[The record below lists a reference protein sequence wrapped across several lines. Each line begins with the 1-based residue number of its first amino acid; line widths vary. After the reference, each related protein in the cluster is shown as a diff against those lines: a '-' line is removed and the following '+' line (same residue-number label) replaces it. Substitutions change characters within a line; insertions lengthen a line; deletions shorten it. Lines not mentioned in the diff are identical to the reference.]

1 MGISGLL
8 CAIRDV
14 AEAKHISA
22 YRGKRA
28 GVDAHGWLHRGC
40 TSCAEEIATGEPT
53 RRFVQFCLAKV
64 LAMEAAGVTPVLVF
78 DGGYIGAKRG
88 TGEDRSARRAEQ
100 RKQGIALREAGDSAA
115 AHKCFQKAVSVT
127 PAMAL
132 QLQTALARRTPPV
145 EFVVA
150 PYEADA
156 QLAYMAM
163 HGLVDVVVSEDSDM
177 LVFGC
182 PVVFTKFECSGNGL
196 ELAHANLGACEKLD
210 LLNWSHGMFL
220 TMCVLAG
227 CDFLPSPKGIGI
239 HYAHGL
245 VALHRRPEKVL
256 KMLRFEKKRGFDVP
270 EGYERRF
277 WAALATFQVRSLC
290 ARRVAARRV
299 GAARRALGVACL
311 LPRARALSLPPLTHT
326 RPARAS
332 SRTRGPHSTPRCTTR
347 APGRSFRCA
356 RGGATTT
363 AIRCAAP
370 QWGPFFISCVA
381 RS

>member
-1 MGISGLL
+1 MGINGLL
-8 CAIRDV
+8 PAIRDV

-28 GVDAHGWLHRGC
+28 GVDAYGWLHRGC
-40 TSCAEEIATGEPT
+40 TSCAQEIATGVPT
-53 RRFVQFCLAKV
+53 RRFVQFCLSRV
-64 LAMEAAGVTPVLVF
+64 HTMEEAGVTPVLVF

-88 TGEDRSARRAEQ
+88 TGEERGARRAEQ
-100 RKQGIALREAGDSAA
+100 RQKGIALLEAGDSAA

-132 QLQTALARRTPPV
+132 QLQTALARRSPPV
-145 EFVVA
+145 EFIVA

-182 PVVFTKFECSGNGL
+182 PIVFTKMDSDCNGF
-196 ELAHANLGACEKLD
+196 ELALANLGACEKMD

-239 HYAHGL
+239 HYAREVSVLCVYYRSYHFL
-245 VALHRRPEKVL
+245 EKN
-256 KMLRFEKKRGFDVP
+256 KKC
-270 EGYERRF
+270 E
-277 WAALATFQVRSLC
+277 
-290 ARRVAARRV
+290 
-299 GAARRALGVACL
+299 L
-311 LPRARALSLPPLTHT
+311 LLT
-326 RPARAS
+326 S
-332 SRTRGPHSTPRCTTR
+332 
-347 APGRSFRCA
+347 
-356 RGGATTT
+356 
-363 AIRCAAP
+363 
-370 QWGPFFISCVA
+370 
-381 RS
+381 